1 MPRSSSS
8 ACTTPVVKPMATQ
21 TKIRIPNNWR
31 PRRYQR
37 NVWRY
42 LEQDGKRAVCI
53 WHRRAGKDEV
63 CLHWA
68 ASSMI
73 DKPATY
79 WHMLPKRCRHSV

>member
-1 MPRSSSS
+1 
-8 ACTTPVVKPMATQ
+8 MATQ

-63 CLHWA
+63 CLHRA

-73 DKPATY
+73 DEPATY
-79 WHMLPKRCRHSV
+79 WHMLLKRCRHSV

>member
-1 MPRSSSS
+1 
-8 ACTTPVVKPMATQ
+8 MA
-21 TKIRIPNNWR
+21 KVIRIPKNWG
-31 PRRYQR
+31 PRAYQM

-42 LEQDGKRAVCI
+42 LEQDGKRAIFI

-63 CLHWA
+63 CLYWA

-79 WHMLPKRCRHSV
+79 AQCKHGRGSGRASTAH